1 MSSKQRDKE
10 ELREHLKTLKY
21 SLETCEAGK
30 QASLLRIEQ
39 YEIKIRGYKTKI
51 KESRAKLNQFQK
63 QINHIWE
70 IIDAM
75 ELEISKS

>member
-1 MSSKQRDKE
+1 MSSKQRDTE

-21 SLETCEAGK
+21 SLETYEVGK
-30 QASLLRIEQ
+30 RAALLRIEQ